1 PQPQQQQAISGYI
14 SNGTTWIAR
23 VTFSNGLTR
32 GGEQSPLFKQQRSS
46 PLLVDWHLSLNNLEC
61 REDVGQHSS

>member
-1 PQPQQQQAISGYI
+1 RRSLRELGNPFGIPTFPQPQQQQAISGYI

-32 GGEQSPLFKQQRSS
+32 APESNGWRAHGFIL
-46 PLLVDWHLSLNNLEC
+46 
-61 REDVGQHSS
+61 